1 MVTNERAE
9 WGCGMKAGD
18 LNLLAGMGQSYIN
31 LLGRITPSS
40 EWMIDMVE
48 LAKAETVAMTAPI
61 TPAALFAAGWVYD
74 TGDCAYRHPRIGD
87 HVECEFN
94 LADEPM
100 VSVAGWRVFANSMH
114 DINELVRLLGGA
126 K

>member
-1 MVTNERAE
+1 MKADQLELIAEKADRYADYVVEGCDGVLAACRDARAE
-9 WGCGMKAGD
+9 SVSK
-18 LNLLAGMGQSYIN
+18 
-31 LLGRITPSS
+31 RT
-40 EWMIDMVE
+40 
-48 LAKAETVAMTAPI
+48 PI

-74 TGDCAYRHPRIGD
+74 TGDCAYRHPCIGD